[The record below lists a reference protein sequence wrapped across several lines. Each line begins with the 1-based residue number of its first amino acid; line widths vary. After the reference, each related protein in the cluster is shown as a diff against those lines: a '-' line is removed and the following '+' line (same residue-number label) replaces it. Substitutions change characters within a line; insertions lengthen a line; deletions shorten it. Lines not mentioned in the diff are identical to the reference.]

1 VIDRAIQIHGA
12 GGLSEYH
19 FLAQA
24 WVYARTIRIADGP
37 DAVHIKTIGSL
48 ELSKKLSHGPYRSS
62 EAAIQFDEAVRIFS
76 QIRLT
81 TETQFLLDI
90 YALFHQA
97 TKGDI
102 PDQHPVPSHPKD
114 LAKFEAWRALKGLKQ
129 EEAMKRYVQLVNHL
143 KQKRAKL

>member
-12 GGLSEYH
+12 GGLSDYH

-48 ELSKKLSHGPYRSS
+48 ELSKKLLHGPYKAS
-62 EAAIQFDEAVRIFS
+62 EAQLQFDEAIKTFAV
-76 QIRLT
+76 IRPYA
-81 TETQFLLDI
+81 ETQFVLDI
-90 YALFHQA
+90 YGYYHQA
-97 TKGDI
+97 TVGDI
-102 PDQHPVPSHPKD
+102 PDTHATPRDPRES
-114 LAKFEAWRALKGLKQ
+114 AKVEAWKALKGMTK
-129 EEAMKRYVQLVNHL
+129 EEAMKKYVQLVNHL